1 MVARITPSGYGNGEM
16 TVSMSGRSFAF
27 PGEYVGELAD
37 CGADPHAAGSIP
49 ALRKAMRRDGYLLL
63 RGFADRDAVLA
74 TRRVLL
80 EQMAADDWLASGGE
94 PDAGRSN
101 PARRGA
107 PTVDS
112 EQPAIADFY
121 HEQPFLPFFARYFG
135 EPAMIYPKILTRVKN
150 TGGRTGVH
158 FDNVY
163 IGRGSPRVLSCWMPW
178 GDVSADQGSLAICSG
193 SHNLASFA
201 RLRDT
206 YGRHD
211 PDRDFIKGADNAAG
225 HFSFHLQEV
234 TERFGGRWLT
244 ANFRAGDVLI
254 FPPFTM
260 HCALD
265 NTTDRFRISSDT
277 RFQPATD
284 PTDARFMTNL
294 EPRQA
299 LRHRYRVA
307 GGEVTAITMD
317 EARAKWGLEDPRP
330 GTG

>member
-1 MVARITPSGYGNGEM
+1 
-16 TVSMSGRSFAF
+16 MSGRSFAF
-27 PGEYVGELAD
+27 PGDYVGELAD
-37 CGADPHAAGSIP
+37 CAADPHDPGAVP
-49 ALRKAMRRDGYLLL
+49 ALQAAMQQNGYLLL
-63 RGFADRDAVLA
+63 RGFADRETVLA

-80 EQMAADDWLASGGE
+80 EQMADDGWLAPESD
-94 PDAGRSN
+94 PAAGRSN
-101 PARRGA
+101 PGRRGA
-107 PTVDS
+107 PSVDS
-112 EQPAIADFY
+112 EQPAIAGFY
-121 HEQPFLPFFARYFG
+121 REQPFLPFFERYFG
-135 EPAMIYPKILTRVKN
+135 KPAMIYPKILTRVKN

-178 GDVSADQGSLAICSG
+178 GDVAVDQGPLAICAG
-193 SHNLASFA
+193 SHDLASFA

-211 PDRDFIKGADNAAG
+211 PDRDYIKGADNAAG
-225 HFSFHLQEV
+225 HFSFHLHEV

-260 HCALD
+260 HCAPE

-277 RFQPATD
+277 RFQPAADTTD
-284 PTDARFMTNL
+284 PRFMDDL
-294 EPRQA
+294 DPRQA

-307 GGEVTAITMD
+307 DGEVTALTMD
-317 EARAKWGLEDPRP
+317 EARAKWGLEPTAPARRNP
-330 GTG
+330 G